1 MKFKKS
7 IVYLLCFLFF
17 FIVLFIYN
25 FKIFFL
31 NDYKIRGIDISHYQ
45 NVKNWNLIS
54 QSNRFCIMKA
64 TQGNKFVDPTF
75 HNYWL
80 NAKKNKLVRGAY
92 HYFAP
97 NISAEKQFENF
108 RKQVKLVTNDLPP
121 ILDIEEKEVDMNE
134 ANKWLQLAE
143 NYYGVKPIVYSSYNF
158 YLIFMKGR
166 INQYPL
172 WLYFNKRFTLRPAL
186 DNCIMLQYDQYG
198 TTEGITGDVDLDVF
212 LGNDVQ
218 FKKLLVK

>member
-1 MKFKKS
+1 
-7 IVYLLCFLFF
+7 
-17 FIVLFIYN
+17 
-25 FKIFFL
+25 
-31 NDYKIRGIDISHYQ
+31 
-45 NVKNWNLIS
+45 
-54 QSNRFCIMKA
+54 MKA
-64 TQGNKFVDPTF
+64 TQGNKYIDPTF
-75 HNYWL
+75 NNYWL
-80 NAKKNKLVRGAY
+80 NAKENKLVRGAY

-108 RKQVKLVTNDLPP
+108 KKQVKLVTNDLPP
-121 ILDIEEKEVDMNE
+121 ILDIEEKEIDMNE

-172 WLYFNKRFTLRPAL
+172 WLYFNKRFKLRPAL

-198 TTEGITGDVDLDVF
+198 TTAGITGNVDLDVF
-212 LGNDVQ
+212 LGNETQ